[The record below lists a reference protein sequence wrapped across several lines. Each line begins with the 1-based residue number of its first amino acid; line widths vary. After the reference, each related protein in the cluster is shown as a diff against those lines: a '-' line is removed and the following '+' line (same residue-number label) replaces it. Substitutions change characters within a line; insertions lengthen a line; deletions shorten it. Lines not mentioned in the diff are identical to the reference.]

1 MRKSSVRALLLTI
14 FLAVVG
20 ASALAGC
27 ADDNDTGYDS
37 NYDTYDSVVD
47 K

>member
-1 MRKSSVRALLLTI
+1 MRKSSFRALLLTI
-14 FLAVVG
+14 FLAVAG
-20 ASALAGC
+20 AYALASC

-37 NYDTYDSVVD
+37 DYDTYDSIQL